1 MSNQNIEIN
10 RSADSAEEPP
20 PVFGTWQRLYF
31 LVLLNLVVLI
41 ALFFLFSRSFE

>member
-1 MSNQNIEIN
+1 MSNQSIEID

-20 PVFGTWQRLYF
+20 PVFGTWLRLYF
-31 LVLLNLVVLI
+31 LVLLNLAVFI